1 MRNTTAFRA
10 ALSLV
15 IGTGVGAAFGQENYT
30 QWAQQKS
37 LYINSSGSGAN
48 TAADVLK
55 FPLLVRLDSTN
66 FATGFAQAQGNG
78 EDIRFTKAGDAVRFP
93 HQIERWDSAGKKAE
107 IWVLVDT
114 IKANTRSQFIRMHWG
129 KADAADSSRGTAV
142 FDTANGFVGVWHLG
156 DSTGHDPRPNAA
168 GYAPSAILRN
178 FDTQQNFETM
188 TPYGP
193 KEGVIAFADSLRGG
207 SDLGGERAGDRD
219 YIDLN
224 HRGSTAFNDF
234 TTGFFFSTW
243 VNVNMTQQYER
254 FLEWSDDT
262 AATGSSEARLIF
274 FGNHTTAPQNL
285 SLRWG
290 PGGLAYNDEGGSRYS
305 EGQWHHVALSKPAG
319 NASVSLYANGVLIG
333 TTDPVD
339 DQPVT
344 LRDYVAM
351 GRSTVTAG
359 DAYFN
364 GKFDEAVLARKERSA
379 DWVRLSYHSQKPG
392 ASILSDS
399 VQAATAPGAPAT
411 VTASRVADQLA
422 IQVTWTAPVSN
433 GGEAITGYTV
443 RAVSDASKTC
453 TTTTALTCTISG
465 LAEATPYQFAVRAT
479 NSVGTGDSTLSNA
492 VTIPV
497 GVLAGKNLARLQ
509 TRLGHNELVF
519 NLPSE
524 LAASVSRI
532 SVSLV
537 ATNGRVQWKNSVSAV
552 AGVNRVSW
560 NAEGSMPGVYIARI
574 SLLGA
579 NGRSLES
586 FDHLLTITD

>member
-1 MRNTTAFRA
+1 MKTMTGLRA
-10 ALSLV
+10 VLSLV
-15 IGTGVGAAFGQENYT
+15 IATGAGAAFGQENYAN
-30 QWAQQKS
+30 WAQHRN
-37 LYINSSGSGAN
+37 LYINTSGSGAN
-48 TAADVLK
+48 TTTDVVK

-66 FATGFAQAQGNG
+66 FATGFAQSRGNG
-78 EDIRFTKAGDAVRFP
+78 ADIRFTKAGDAVRFP

-107 IWVLVDT
+107 IWVLVDSV
-114 IKANTRSQFIRMHWG
+114 KANSRNQFIRMHWG
-129 KADAADSSRGTAV
+129 KADASDSSRGTTV

-156 DSTGHDPRPNAA
+156 DSTGHNPRPNAA

-178 FDTQQNFETM
+178 FDSQQSFETM

-193 KEGVIAFADSLRGG
+193 KAGVIAFADSLRGG
-207 SDLGGERAGDRD
+207 SDIGGERAGDRD

-243 VNVNMTQQYER
+243 INVNMTQQYER

-262 AATGSSEARLIF
+262 AATGSSEARLII

-285 SLRWG
+285 SVRWG
-290 PGGLAYNDEGGSRYS
+290 PGGLAYNDDIGGRYT
-305 EGQWHHVALSKPAG
+305 EGQWHYVAFSKPAG
-319 NASVSLYANGVLIG
+319 NAPISIYANGALVG
-333 TTDPVD
+333 NTDPVD
-339 DQPVT
+339 DQTVT

-364 GKFDEAVLARKERSA
+364 GKFDEAVIARKERSA

-392 ASILSDS
+392 AAILTDT
-399 VQAATAPGAPAT
+399 VQAATAPGAPVS
-411 VTASRVADQLA
+411 VTATRVANQLA
-422 IQVTWTAPVSN
+422 IQVTWTAPASN

-453 TTTTALTCTISG
+453 TATTALTCTISG

-479 NSVGTGDSTLSNA
+479 NSVGTGDSTLSNT
-492 VTIPV
+492 VIIPV
-497 GVLAGKNLARLQ
+497 GVLAGNNLARLQ

-519 NLPSE
+519 NLPAE
-524 LAASVSRI
+524 LAGSVSRI
-532 SVSLV
+532 AVSLV
-537 ATNGRVQWKNSVSAV
+537 ATNGRIQWKNSVAAV

-560 NAEGSMPGVYIARI
+560 NAQGTLPGVYIARI

-579 NGRSLES
+579 NGKSLES
-586 FDHLLTITD
+586 FEHLLTITD